1 MDPNC
6 HAGRKMSV
14 ENTGKTTAK
23 ENLTL
28 KIYNGL
34 LQKFL
39 TNELVPGTVIDR
51 RAIAEEYQVSMAPV
65 RDALQRLTLEG
76 FIETRSRSATIVKA
90 IQREDIYGTLT
101 MREALESQVARMV
114 CGEKIRAGQDALMES
129 ARWVDEAEDIMSYWQ
144 ADVRFHCQLVELS
157 GCKLLINTYN
167 QIMNVGNFYQI
178 NSFFMNK
185 DPQNRDSHIE
195 LVQKLTTD
203 DPDQAE
209 MILRRHLQS
218 GKTNLF

>member
-1 MDPNC
+1 
-6 HAGRKMSV
+6 MSV
-14 ENTGKTTAK
+14 ENTGKAAAK

-28 KIYNGL
+28 KIYNSL

-51 RAIAEEYQVSMAPV
+51 RAIAEEYHVSMAPV

-114 CGEKIRAGQDALMES
+114 CGEKVRSVQDALMET
-129 ARWVDEAEDIMSYWQ
+129 ARWVDESVDIMNYWQ
-144 ADVRFHCQLVELS
+144 ADVRFHCQFVELC
-157 GCKLLINTYN
+157 GCKLLIDTYN
-167 QIMNVGNFYQI
+167 KIMNVGNFYQI
-178 NSFFMNK
+178 NSFFMNN
-185 DPQNRDSHIE
+185 DPQKRASHTE
-195 LVQKLTTD
+195 LVLQLAKD
-203 DPDQAE
+203 DPDHAE
-209 MILRRHLQS
+209 AVLRRHLQA
-218 GKTNLF
+218 GKTDLFQNSVVE